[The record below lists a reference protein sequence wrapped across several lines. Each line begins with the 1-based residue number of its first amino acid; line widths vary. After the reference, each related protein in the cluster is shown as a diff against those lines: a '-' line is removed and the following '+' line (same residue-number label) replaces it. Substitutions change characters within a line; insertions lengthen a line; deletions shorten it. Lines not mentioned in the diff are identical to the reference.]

1 MRYHPINRPPLVD
14 LRHVLINMAHSL
26 RSTIIAAGLLLAA
39 AAVASSAAGENTAVS
54 SSRNGPLKGKAPTS
68 PVKGGG
74 RRGRIV
80 GGRRVDDYD
89 PSTGVHFIAKLFT
102 PDGNGFYCGGSL
114 ISEHP
119 HVLTRAGCNP
129 QVGDVVRLGGA
140 RLYDGVVTRVRA
152 KAIHPR
158 YNPVGDVADVAV
170 LTLERIKPWEMR
182 LWRLAPVTLN
192 KKWDRP
198 HGFYLTGYGATD
210 KKARSAGSLQL
221 KRGYQPVAPWWRCR
235 RITRDIRVPGRTRI
249 GLPIN
254 QAAQVCLWGSNRSGA
269 LCDRDVGGPMFRVKA
284 KYVRADKGR
293 FVKVH
298 VYIQYAISSYWIATP
313 EQRCP
318 QGMPNIGSRVS
329 YYYGWIQRQ
338 MK

>member
-1 MRYHPINRPPLVD
+1 MIY
-14 LRHVLINMAHSL
+14 LRHALINMARPL
-26 RSTIIAAGLLLAA
+26 RSTIIVASLLLAA
-39 AAVASSAAGENTAVS
+39 AAVVSSAAGQNAAVS
-54 SSRNGPLKGKAPTS
+54 NSRDDPLKAKAPASTGKA
-68 PVKGGG
+68 GR

-80 GGRRVDDYD
+80 GGRRVDDFD

-114 ISEHP
+114 VSERP
-119 HVLTRAGCNP
+119 HVLTRAGCDP
-129 QVGDVVRLGGA
+129 HVGDVVRLGGA
-140 RLYDGVVTRVRA
+140 RLYDGALTRVVAVR
-152 KAIHPR
+152 KHPK
-158 YNPVGDVADVAV
+158 YNPVGDQADIAV
-170 LTLERIKPWEMR
+170 LTLRKVKPWEVR
-182 LWRLAPVTLN
+182 VWRLAPVTLN

-235 RITRDIRVPGRTRI
+235 EITDAIRVRGRKRI

-254 QAAQVCLWGSNRSGA
+254 EAAQVCLWGSNRSGA

-284 KYVRADKGR
+284 KYVRDHTGR
-293 FVKVH
+293 SVKVH
-298 VYIQYAISSYWIATP
+298 QYIQYAISSYWIATP
-313 EQRCP
+313 RERCP
-318 QGMPNIGSRVS
+318 QGMPNIGTRVA
-329 YYYGWIQRQ
+329 YYYQWIQRQ